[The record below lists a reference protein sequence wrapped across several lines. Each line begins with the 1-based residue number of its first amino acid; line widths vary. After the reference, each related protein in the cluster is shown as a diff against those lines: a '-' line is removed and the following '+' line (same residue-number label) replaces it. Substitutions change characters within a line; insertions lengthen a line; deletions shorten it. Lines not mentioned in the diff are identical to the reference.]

1 VSNHTSQSFDFAI
14 RLIGI
19 KEFHLQLKNNITT
32 LEGLKLRIEFMY
44 AFMHGKALK
53 IDRIKYYESY
63 TDIVGDSKGID
74 DAEIKYHWKELI
86 CDNCVQRMWSSVE
99 GDPAPHRLAARLLE

>member
-1 VSNHTSQSFDFAI
+1 MSNHTSKSFDFAI
-14 RLIGI
+14 RLTGI

-32 LEGLKLRIEFMY
+32 LEGLKNRIEFMY
-44 AFMHGKALK
+44 AFMNGKEIK

-63 TDIVGDSKGID
+63 TDITGHSIGID

-86 CDNCVQRMWSSVE
+86 CDNCVQMMFDSVE
-99 GDPAPHRLAARLLE
+99 GDPAPHRLAARLV